1 MPDDLPGGGGYVE
14 LVQGKLQ
21 VEVILLLPVVVA
33 PLVYQVTPHQG
44 LGGVPD
50 PALNLGKIG
59 QTSDGMLIFIV
70 SFIDL
75 AAQEI
80 EI

>member
-1 MPDDLPGGGGYVE
+1 MPDDLPGGGVYVE
-14 LVQGKLQ
+14 LVQGKLE

-50 PALNLGKIG
+50 PALYLGKIIKPVINQKSILNG
-59 QTSDGMLIFIV
+59 IIFNV
-70 SFIDL
+70 DW
-75 AAQEI
+75 
-80 EI
+80 